1 MKRIFSSILIYFL
14 LFGGTASIICGY
26 YVLSIKEI
34 DLYSEIIGK
43 SKFYV
48 IETFTGENFFTES
61 LAIKEMDKE
70 IYILFDGKK
79 LPVSEVK
86 SVNSKDINGEFV
98 KKVSRNGTMG
108 IILAAVGG
116 LSVII
121 SLILK
126 DYI

>member
-1 MKRIFSSILIYFL
+1 MKRIFSSILIYSL

-34 DLYSEIIGK
+34 DLYSEIIGE

-48 IETFTGENFFTES
+48 VETFTGENFFTES
-61 LAIKEMDKE
+61 LAVKEMDKE

>member
-1 MKRIFSSILIYFL
+1 MKRIFSSILIYSL

-61 LAIKEMDKE
+61 LAVKEMDKE

>member
-61 LAIKEMDKE
+61 LAVKEMDKE